1 MNELRKLSITQMH
14 EGLNKKDFSSVELIE
29 AHINAVE
36 NEKLNAFITKTPE
49 IAMKAAKAADE
60 NFSKRENSPL
70 MGIPVGVKDLF
81 CTAGI
86 KTTAA
91 SKMLENFIPTYEST

>member
-14 EGLNKKDFSSVELIE
+14 DGLKKEFSAVELVE
-29 AHINAVE
+29 AHISAVE

-60 NFSKRENSPL
+60 HFSRQR
-70 MGIPVGVKDLF
+70 MI
-81 CTAGI
+81 
-86 KTTAA
+86 
-91 SKMLENFIPTYEST
+91 

>member
-14 EGLNKKDFSSVELIE
+14 DGLKKKSFSAVELVE
-29 AHINAVE
+29 AHISAVE

-60 NFSKRENSPL
+60 HFSRQ
-70 MGIPVGVKDLF
+70 KDDL
-81 CTAGI
+81 I
-86 KTTAA
+86 
-91 SKMLENFIPTYEST
+91 